1 MIAPKLTRYVLPSG
15 YYLDMIKNDDGS
27 IEYRISTFS
36 NRFLS
41 ITKEEFDALMPLS
54 SLLKDEHKPEETF

>member
-15 YYLDMIKNDDGS
+15 YYLDKIENDGGS
-27 IEYRISTFS
+27 IEHRISTAS
-36 NRFLS
+36 ERFLS

-54 SLLKDEHKPEETF
+54 RL

>member
-15 YYLDMIKNDDGS
+15 YYLDLIENEGGVL
-27 IEYRISTFS
+27 EYRISTFS

-54 SLLKDEHKPEETF
+54 RL